1 MRVLC
6 TLCLILALPGLTR
19 GQKFAKQIYLLSD
32 HFSKETCEV
41 DAACDCC
48 ASELIFLNK
57 KQFAL
62 IDRCLHNDTYL
73 RGTYETKGNDLTLNF
88 RPVVISQL
96 YEEKTQNE
104 NHEKKR
110 LAMTPLVLQ
119 IRPCGQDKVTLGH
132 PTIREYKYGSR
143 RKGVNEKEIIR
154 QLKKS
159 KAWKLTSS

>member
-48 ASELIFLNK
+48 ASELIFLTK
-57 KQFAL
+57 REFAL

-73 RGTYETKGNDLTLNF
+73 RGTYVTKVNGITLNF

-96 YEEKTQNE
+96 YEERTQNE
-104 NHEKKR
+104 KHEKKR
-110 LAMTPLVLQ
+110 LAMAPLVLQ
-119 IRPCGQDKVTLGH
+119 IRPCGQDEVMLGH
-132 PTIREYKYGSR
+132 PTIREYQYGSR
-143 RKGVNEKEIIR
+143 RKEVNEKEIIR
-154 QLKKS
+154 RLKKS
-159 KAWKLTSS
+159 KVWKLTSS